1 MIVRPHHFRHDWFTW
16 RDPPRE
22 WYSQFAEEPLP
33 GLIFGAAS
41 NGIIVDFHQTH
52 LPCMPDEVRALAE
65 AYPLPAPPPLPTDLL
80 RPYQLQVRN
89 ELGGFRG
96 VLLAMEMRT
105 GKTPLACHLHD
116 PALGPLIVIA
126 PLAAREAWK
135 DWVGRTFNWPLQ
147 CLATFNTEQDMPDLP
162 AYFCHYEIL
171 GEHAPFLLRQG
182 VGTLVL
188 DEIHCLQ
195 GMRSNRVQAVA
206 LLVAPAKKILGLS
219 GTPMWNKPKSMW
231 QLLHFLTPGAWGTAF
246 EFKRRYCLPRNA
258 PILMSDLT
266 ERPISEVRVGDKV
279 IGWSRSI
286 RGGANKQST
295 TRGFRRLCE
304 AEVLAVFKREAP
316 LVRVVLDNKQEL
328 ICTEDHLW
336 LTGYSG
342 NGQQAREYSK
352 VRPGVVGGVGSWSA
366 SRILHL
372 ADGIP
377 APPDNALY
385 RKGYLIGAFRGDGW
399 CTRTRKERLNAFRG
413 VCRRFVDSYR
423 VGMRVRDAELID
435 RVAVYLKA
443 FGLKFNRYARAGY
456 FGVALDRK
464 SGFDFFSTPFS
475 RLRGSRAALGRAR
488 RGTSQR
494 EPKSGSALTFTR
506 ETREWWRGFLAGM
519 YDAEGSGERI
529 CQYRKVNGPTYKL
542 ICLGLDALGFKYRRD
557 PEAVRILG
565 GRLEMERFWRLVS
578 PALLRKARSFF
589 FNKGGKF
596 KGSVRYVTH
605 VYPLPGRHPVFTLK
619 TTTGN
624 YVAYGCGSKN
634 CDAQPGAHGWTYEG
648 ITHNDELRARI
659 GYMTARLT
667 WKDVAPDLPPTTR
680 TFEPVSLTAKQYADL
695 EAAAMKATLAKGT
708 SSAAGY
714 FANLRRKA
722 GMLKVKPA
730 VEAALHSAE
739 DGHKVVLWAWHNEV
753 LDKLEG
759 EFAEEA
765 TYSSRPWW
773 TLRSSDSVAQREVN
787 VDEFRR
793 HDGPAFLVAS
803 MGVGGVGLDLSCS
816 DHAIFVELDWT
827 PAMVYQAEMRTFHK
841 DRPQSVTYFYTDDPT
856 ETKLIAALDAKNG
869 FANALGLGSEDIMRE
884 VLK

>member
-246 EFKRRYCLPRNA
+246 EFKRRYC
-258 PILMSDLT
+258 
-266 ERPISEVRVGDKV
+266 
-279 IGWSRSI
+279 
-286 RGGANKQST
+286 GA
-295 TRGFRRLCE
+295 E
-304 AEVLAVFKREAP
+304 
-316 LVRVVLDNKQEL
+316 
-328 ICTEDHLW
+328 
-336 LTGYSG
+336 
-342 NGQQAREYSK
+342 
-352 VRPGVVGGVGSWSA
+352 
-366 SRILHL
+366 
-372 ADGIP
+372 
-377 APPDNALY
+377 
-385 RKGYLIGAFRGDGW
+385 
-399 CTRTRKERLNAFRG
+399 
-413 VCRRFVDSYR
+413 
-423 VGMRVRDAELID
+423 
-435 RVAVYLKA
+435 
-443 FGLKFNRYARAGY
+443 
-456 FGVALDRK
+456 
-464 SGFDFFSTPFS
+464 
-475 RLRGSRAALGRAR
+475 
-488 RGTSQR
+488 
-494 EPKSGSALTFTR
+494 
-506 ETREWWRGFLAGM
+506 
-519 YDAEGSGERI
+519 
-529 CQYRKVNGPTYKL
+529 
-542 ICLGLDALGFKYRRD
+542 
-557 PEAVRILG
+557 
-565 GRLEMERFWRLVS
+565 
-578 PALLRKARSFF
+578 
-589 FNKGGKF
+589 
-596 KGSVRYVTH
+596 
-605 VYPLPGRHPVFTLK
+605 
-619 TTTGN
+619 
-624 YVAYGCGSKN
+624 
-634 CDAQPGAHGWTYEG
+634 PGAHGWTYEG

-869 FANALGLGSEDIMRE
+869 FANAVGLGSDDIMQE
-884 VLK
+884 VLR